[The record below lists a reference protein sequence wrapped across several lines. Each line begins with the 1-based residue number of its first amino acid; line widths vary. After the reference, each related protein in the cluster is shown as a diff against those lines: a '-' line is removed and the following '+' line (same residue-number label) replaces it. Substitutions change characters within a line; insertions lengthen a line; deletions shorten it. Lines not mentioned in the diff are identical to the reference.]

1 MTFGLIFW
9 ILMLLWLVYGLWG
22 YWTPQSGPAI
32 WWGHGGFLFILFLLI
47 GWRVFGAP
55 VHP

>member
-9 ILMLLWLVYGLWG
+9 ILMLLWLVYGMWG
-22 YWTPQSGPAI
+22 WYSPGNQHWY
-32 WWGHGGFLFILFLLI
+32 GHAGFLFILFLLL

-55 VHP
+55 VQP